1 MRKEL
6 KKPWYPLAAAL
17 CIAAAF
23 YVLLTHLRT
32 VGGVLKTLGS
42 FFSPV
47 VMGLVLAYLMNPL
60 YRLFQGR
67 VFKRVKREKLRR
79 SFALTLTVLL
89 VMAFLALLGFT
100 LIPQLVSSVKLFIG
114 NLDGYVEKLE
124 PLLAR
129 AGFSL
134 ESIDYAAAL
143 RKMSDYLQENAGN
156 ILNATIT
163 AGKSVGGFVIGFML
177 AIYMLAEKERLKSGA
192 EKLIRLL
199 LSPGRFDGLAAFLR
213 HSDDILIRYILY
225 SLLESLIVAGVNAAF
240 MLAMGMSYAPLV
252 SFIVGLTNLI
262 PTFGPIIGAAFG
274 AFVLVLVRPSHALWF
289 LVFTVVLQSLD
300 GYVLKPRLFGNSL
313 GVSGMWILLAI
324 VVGGKMFGVIGMLL
338 AIPCAAIIV
347 DVYIHYL
354 IPWLERRRERR
365 AAPEKEEQPEG

>member
-134 ESIDYAAAL
+134 ESI
-143 RKMSDYLQENAGN
+143 KPMGVLQ
-156 ILNATIT
+156 I
-163 AGKSVGGFVIGFML
+163 KSREASHCHTFIFFL
-177 AIYMLAEKERLKSGA
+177 LKSC
-192 EKLIRLL
+192 
-199 LSPGRFDGLAAFLR
+199 
-213 HSDDILIRYILY
+213 
-225 SLLESLIVAGVNAAF
+225 
-240 MLAMGMSYAPLV
+240 
-252 SFIVGLTNLI
+252 
-262 PTFGPIIGAAFG
+262 
-274 AFVLVLVRPSHALWF
+274 VRS
-289 LVFTVVLQSLD
+289 
-300 GYVLKPRLFGNSL
+300 
-313 GVSGMWILLAI
+313 
-324 VVGGKMFGVIGMLL
+324 
-338 AIPCAAIIV
+338 AII
-347 DVYIHYL
+347 
-354 IPWLERRRERR
+354 
-365 AAPEKEEQPEG
+365 